1 MEIKTKKFLEN
12 DKHLKVIKPQK
23 FYNPNG
29 MDHNLKHRIKSIE
42 ATNEYT
48 RIDFVF
54 HASLIYYNGGWIK
67 MEANAYIQPVG
78 SKMKYRLIQAI
89 GITISPMKHYFKK
102 QGEYHTYTLI
112 FPALPKNT
120 KQIDIIE
127 KLAPGSYF
135 NFYNVD
141 YSRWMTIPHAMDV
154 PRKNN

>member
-1 MEIKTKKFLEN
+1 MEIKTKKFLEKY
-12 DKHLKVIKPQK
+12 KHLKVSKPHK

-54 HASLIYYNGGWIK
+54 RASLIYDNGGWIQ
-67 MEANAYIQPVG
+67 MEANAYIQPEG

-120 KQIDIIE
+120 EQIDIIE

-141 YSRWMTIPHAMDV
+141 YARWMTIPHAMDV